1 MAARFYFTQS
11 TNGLFRRYFLL
22 TLAFALAACA
32 TIWIYIYPLST
43 AQKRLEIGDPCGAF
57 MVQKIAGAE
66 EDGVNI
72 GDNLCY
78 RCKYQ
83 ARPIV
88 LLFSRR
94 TDAHIGALTR
104 SIDQSLANH
113 QDQQLRAIFA
123 LLGNDLQ
130 ELSEAGTA
138 FCRNHD
144 LQRIPIVIPE
154 DKVTGPSNY
163 KLSPRV
169 DLSVILI
176 KAGRVFAT
184 FEFAS
189 NNIDTDNVLECLER
203 MLSEAT

>member
-1 MAARFYFTQS
+1 MAARFYSIQS
-11 TNGLFRRYFLL
+11 ANGLSRRYLL
-22 TLAFALAACA
+22 LILALVLATFATTWL
-32 TIWIYIYPLST
+32 YIYPLLT

-57 MVQKIAGAE
+57 IVQKIAGAE
-66 EDGVNI
+66 NDGVNI

-83 ARPIV
+83 TRPMA
-88 LLFSRR
+88 LLFSRG
-94 TDAHIGALTR
+94 TDAHIGAFMR

-113 QDQQLRAIFA
+113 QEQQLRAIFA
-123 LLGNDLQ
+123 LLGDNLQ

-138 FCRNHD
+138 FCRHHY

-154 DKVTGPSNY
+154 DKVTGPRNY
-163 KLSPRV
+163 KLSPSV
-169 DLSVILI
+169 DVSVILI
-176 KAGRVFAT
+176 KAGRVYAT

-189 NNIDTDNVLECLER
+189 NDIDSDKVLKCLER